1 MTARHLR
8 SSILA
13 PVLVLSFLVLS
24 LSGCASAY
32 YGAWEKL
39 GKDKRDL
46 LVERVVGA
54 KESQEE
60 AQEDF
65 RDALDVFR
73 ELVQVDAD
81 ELEEMYDRME
91 GAYER
96 SVDQADEVRDRIDQ
110 VESVSEDLFR
120 EWEDELDD
128 YNDPALRRESASGLR
143 EARSEFRDLLRA
155 MRRAEASMDPPLRR
169 FSDQVLF
176 LKHNLNARAVASLE
190 MERQAVTSDVEA
202 LVRQMERSIAEAEAF
217 VRSMRG
223 G

>member
-1 MTARHLR
+1 MSPRR
-8 SSILA
+8 IR
-13 PVLVLSFLVLS
+13 SFLLLMAIALLS
-24 LSGCASAY
+24 SGCASAY

-46 LVERVVGA
+46 LVDRVMGA

-73 ELVQVDAD
+73 ELVRVDAG

-91 GAYER
+91 AAYER
-96 SVDQADEVRDRIDQ
+96 SVDRADEVRDRIDD
-110 VESVSEDLFR
+110 VESVSEDLFS

-128 YNDPALRRESASGLR
+128 YNDPALRRESRSGLR
-143 EARSEFRDLLRA
+143 DARSEFADLLRA

-190 MERQAVTSDVEA
+190 MERQAITSDVEA
-202 LVRQMERSIAEAEAF
+202 LVQQMERSIAVAEAF